1 MSVLS
6 LFSKCRGWSLCA
18 VLALACAP
26 GSAHAQAA
34 QKADL
39 LITHAT
45 IVDAAHARTVADQ
58 AVVIRGD
65 DIVAVGATDDVASD
79 WSATRVL
86 DARGRFLMPGL
97 WDMHVH
103 FGGQGL
109 IPENKALMPLYV
121 ANGVTTVR
129 DCSGDLA
136 PAVLSWRG
144 DIASGKLFGPR
155 LFSSGAK
162 IEGIDPSW
170 TGTLE
175 VGSKADVDAALD
187 KLQADHV
194 DFVKIT
200 NSSLKPELFL
210 YAVSQASKRGMRIS
224 AHIPLG
230 LTVEQAVKAGLTS
243 IEHIGYAYKMGA
255 EHEAAIVA
263 DYRAGRITSTEARQ
277 RLAADFDPATAMKAY
292 RWLAAHDVYV
302 TPTAYEG
309 TVFAHLDT
317 DTHRDDPELAYIGPG
332 MRETWTWRVARAAR
346 DNAAEVA
353 ARHRHVQDELKVL
366 PMLQKAGV
374 RILVG
379 TDAGFLN
386 SFIYPGF
393 SLHDEMETY
402 VEAGLTPAQVLAAA
416 TRNGPRFFGK
426 LDRYGSVAVG
436 KAADLLL
443 LARNPL
449 EDVSATRDIDA
460 IVMRGKLY
468 DRAQIKSMLRDVRQ
482 QVATWDADVK
492 AHRSQIA
499 LWKTENHAAAIGKA
513 ERYAADARERK
524 AAEHP

>member
-1 MSVLS
+1 MFMSP
-6 LFSKCRGWSLCA
+6 LFSKFRVGSLW
-18 VLALACAP
+18 VMLAMACMP
-26 GSAHAQAA
+26 WLAHAQASR
-34 QKADL
+34 QADL

-45 IVDAAHARTVADQ
+45 IVEAAHARTVPDQ

-65 DIVAVGATDDVASD
+65 DIVAVGATRDIVGD
-79 WSATRVL
+79 WSAAKVL
-86 DARGRFLMPGL
+86 DAKGRFLMPGL

-144 DIASGKLFGPR
+144 KIDSGALFGPR
-155 LFSSGAK
+155 LFTSGAK
-162 IEGIDPSW
+162 IEGIDPIW

-175 VGSKADVDAALD
+175 VGSKADVQAALD

-200 NSSLKPELFL
+200 ASALKPDMFL
-210 YAVSQASKRGMRIS
+210 YAVAQATQRGLRTS

-230 LTVEQAVKAGLTS
+230 VTVEQAVKAGLTS

-255 EHEAAIVA
+255 KHEAKIVA
-263 DYRAGRITSTEARQ
+263 DYRAGHITRAQARQ
-277 RLAADFDPATAMKAY
+277 RLTDDFDPATARKAY
-292 RWLAAHDVYV
+292 RWLAAQDVYV
-302 TPTAYEG
+302 TPTLYEG
-309 TVFAHLDT
+309 RVGAHLDT

-332 MRETWTWRVARAAR
+332 MRETWTWRVNRAAQ
-346 DNAAEVA
+346 DNAAQIK
-353 ARHRHVQDELKVL
+353 ARKQHIKQLMAVV

-374 RILVG
+374 HILVG

-402 VEAGLTPAQVLAAA
+402 VDAGMTPAQVLAAA

-443 LARNPL
+443 LAHNPL
-449 EDVSATRDIDA
+449 EDISATRDIDA
-460 IVMRGKLY
+460 LVMRGALY
-468 DRAQIKSMLRDVRQ
+468 DHAQIKGMLTDVRK
-482 QVATWDADVK
+482 QVTTWDADVK
-492 AHRSQIA
+492 ARQSYIA

-513 ERYAADARERK
+513 EKYAADARERK
-524 AAEHP
+524 D